1 MLSIM
6 KSLDPTKSHGA
17 DESSICMIQICSN
30 FIVKPVMQIFENV
43 FDGVFPDI

>member
-30 FIVKPVMQIFENV
+30 SIVKPVMQIFENV